1 MTQYIDRQTASE
13 EFGLSI
19 KTIGR
24 IFDEIEAYVGKGK
37 RYGVYSFRGEEK
49 TRQVRYAVM
58 DDFMRWRTW
67 LKDPDRVKHVP
78 PFSVR
83 DAEKELGVTSRE
95 AAIDIDID
103 KITEDVFRKLL
114 ERLNGA
120 VGSTTTRPPRAT
132 A

>member
-1 MTQYIDRQTASE
+1 MVRQYIDRQTASE

-19 KTIGR
+19 KTIGK
-24 IFDEIEAYVGKGK
+24 IFEEIDVYVGKGK
-37 RYGVYSFRGEEK
+37 RYGSYSFRGEEK

-58 DDFMRWRTW
+58 DDYMRWRTW

-95 AAIDIDID
+95 AAIDIDRIA
-103 KITEDVFRKLL
+103 EDVFRKLL
-114 ERLNGA
+114 ERLGGA
-120 VGSTTTRPPRAT
+120 AGNATRPPQAT